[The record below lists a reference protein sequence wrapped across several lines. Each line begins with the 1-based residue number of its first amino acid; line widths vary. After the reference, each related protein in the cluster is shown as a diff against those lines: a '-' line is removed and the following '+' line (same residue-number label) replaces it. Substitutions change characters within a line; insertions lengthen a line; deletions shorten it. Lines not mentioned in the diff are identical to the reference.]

1 MAKTPVRIM
10 CAFMLAAAMISSTAC
25 STAET
30 TTGTAGSFE
39 RTSVV
44 VDGEYENT
52 AEVIVTLDSG
62 EEVRALIPDK
72 IEYLASGQ
80 TLQLEKVT
88 VDGEE
93 RWQVKKVLAEP

>member
-1 MAKTPVRIM
+1 M
-10 CAFMLAAAMISSTAC
+10 CAIMLAAAMTSSTAC

-30 TTGTAGSFE
+30 TTGTAGSFV
-39 RTSVV
+39 RTSGIVE
-44 VDGEYENT
+44 GEFENI

-72 IEYLASGQ
+72 IEYLESGQ